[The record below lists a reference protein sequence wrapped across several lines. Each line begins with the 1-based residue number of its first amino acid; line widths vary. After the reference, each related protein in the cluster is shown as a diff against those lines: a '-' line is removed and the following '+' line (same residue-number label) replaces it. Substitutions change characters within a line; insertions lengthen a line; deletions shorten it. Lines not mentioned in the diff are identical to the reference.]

1 MEVLAMSKQVRC
13 KTFSMALSCA
23 DLRQNDLAEIISKVS
38 RLGLSAEDIESFL
51 KRTILKGATC

>member
-1 MEVLAMSKQVRC
+1 MEVLAMIKQVGC

-23 DLRQNDLAEIISKVS
+23 DLRQKDLAEIISKLN

-51 KRTILKGATC
+51 ERTILKGATC